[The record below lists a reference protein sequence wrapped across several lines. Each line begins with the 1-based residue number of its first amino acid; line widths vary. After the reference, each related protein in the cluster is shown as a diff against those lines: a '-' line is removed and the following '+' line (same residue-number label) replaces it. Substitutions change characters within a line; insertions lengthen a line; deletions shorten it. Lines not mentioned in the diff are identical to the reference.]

1 MDSALVPYLFY
12 LFSFVIVVSG
22 LLVVTLRDIFHCALF
37 LILCLFSVAGVYVLL
52 GADFIAAVQVLL
64 YVGAIAV
71 LMIFA
76 IMLTAK
82 VSGIG
87 IKQQNEQVPVAIIV
101 TVAFVAIALYGLGR
115 TIWNIRS
122 DVMIPENT
130 TMEIGKLLMTT
141 YVVPF
146 EIVSVVLLVALIGA
160 IVIARRN

>member
-1 MDSALVPYLFY
+1 MAPYLFY
-12 LFSFVIVVSG
+12 LFAFVTVVSG
-22 LLVVTLRDIFHCALF
+22 LLVVTMKDIFHCALF
-37 LILCLFSVAGVYVLL
+37 LILCLFSVAGIYVLL

-64 YVGAIAV
+64 YVGAISV

-87 IKQQNEQVPVAIIV
+87 VKQQNEQVPIAIIT
-101 TVAFVAIALYGLGR
+101 TVAFVAIALYGLGK
-115 TIWNIRS
+115 TIWNIKD
-122 DVMIPENT
+122 DVQIPDNT
-130 TMEIGKLLMTT
+130 TMEIGKLLMTR

-146 EIVSVVLLVALIGA
+146 EIVSVVLLAALIGA